1 MSETLFLYSR
11 ISCSLEILLDLMK
24 ASTPTEEQA
33 QCEHQ
38 HKTSRLRGGGAGK
51 VCSLAYLPRGL
62 RASVCNH
69 LPCRTASLPC
79 SGASFASVRLSLPYG
94 LHSSL
99 TYSFVRVL
107 RGLLLMNNF
116 HSHTNRPL
124 SSLQG
129 CCDCIGDIICTFYFA
144 LMHMLPPLNT
154 FIFRL
159 PMRDVL
165 LIV

>member
-1 MSETLFLYSR
+1 MPIPQNSNAKAMTTQPQATEMSETLFLYSR

-99 TYSFVRVL
+99 TYSF
-107 RGLLLMNNF
+107 
-116 HSHTNRPL
+116 SE
-124 SSLQG
+124 
-129 CCDCIGDIICTFYFA
+129 CCEVCY
-144 LMHMLPPLNT
+144 
-154 FIFRL
+154 
-159 PMRDVL
+159 
-165 LIV
+165 